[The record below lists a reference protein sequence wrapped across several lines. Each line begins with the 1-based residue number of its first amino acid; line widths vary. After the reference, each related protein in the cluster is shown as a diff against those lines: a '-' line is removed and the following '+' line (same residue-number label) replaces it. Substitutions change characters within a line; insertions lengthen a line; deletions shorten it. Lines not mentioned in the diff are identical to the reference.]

1 MPLQFGNAGNIY
13 EHNAQWIIAQ
23 TWQDR
28 LENELKIKWTFA
40 SILKVTGKM
49 FSMNFF
55 PWISLK
61 ISFSFLS
68 RIVIFKQFLKIHF
81 VVCMSLNKNL
91 ISHSWC
97 STLCFIDSSMS
108 CVKFFLLLFYKKTCE
123 RLWLVRYKVKHK

>member
-28 LENELKIKWTFA
+28 LENELKIKWTFT

-55 PWISLK
+55 P
-61 ISFSFLS
+61 
-68 RIVIFKQFLKIHF
+68 
-81 VVCMSLNKNL
+81 
-91 ISHSWC
+91 
-97 STLCFIDSSMS
+97 
-108 CVKFFLLLFYKKTCE
+108 
-123 RLWLVRYKVKHK
+123 